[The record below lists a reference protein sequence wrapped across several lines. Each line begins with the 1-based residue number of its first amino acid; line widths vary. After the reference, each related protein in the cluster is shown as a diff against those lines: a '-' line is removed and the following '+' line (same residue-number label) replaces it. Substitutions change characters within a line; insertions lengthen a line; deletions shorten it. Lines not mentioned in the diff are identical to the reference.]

1 MFPVSGHGAPRAFP
15 SRVSCRGPDAAL
27 RGMWR
32 GQDGGSDLCAVGVVL
47 AVPWTLGGR
56 LPPARAAQSPQLSL
70 QHLQVLLVL
79 RAGCPLLPQ
88 LLPEGLCRGK
98 GSGSGPRRG

>member
-1 MFPVSGHGAPRAFP
+1 
-15 SRVSCRGPDAAL
+15 
-27 RGMWR
+27 MWR
-32 GQDGGSDLCAVGVVL
+32 GQGRGSDLCGAGVVL

-79 RAGCPLLPQ
+79 SAGSPLLPQ
-88 LLPEGLCRGK
+88 LLPEGLCGGK
-98 GSGSGPRRG
+98 SSRSGPREAKACPVGTAVPVGHC